1 MNIIEILAQFYKTYQ
16 IINYFLLILPV
27 LFLLFNQKY
36 LYCLYVISIV
46 SNLPLI
52 FINYF
57 SFSYE
62 LYLGILIILAIIKH
76 LIFNREITFKFNKE
90 SLLLILFIGLI
101 LISHLG
107 FSIINFNKREYFQ
120 TIYAYLSNLFILFI
134 FLYFIKNSYYKNLV
148 IKSFFIGTFIL
159 ACSVVLEL
167 FYNYYRLNI
176 IHGRYGGLIIDPNG
190 AAFVLNIGFLLSFYK
205 ERYFVSF
212 NLFIRV
218 IFRIVIFMSIIFTV
232 SRSGIIILTFI
243 TLAILAYYIAS
254 KEAYK
259 VYITVG
265 MISLG
270 VLFFRQN
277 VISFVMELMKM
288 VDLKRLRELL
298 IIPDSNISPP
308 SDNIPPVIIDPTTSG
323 RLQLF
328 LNSLVIIRQNLLF
341 GVGIGN
347 VPWYIDPINL
357 QNSHNLWLQLIL
369 ESGILMSISLVI
381 FCIYLLIYIFNK
393 GFKNK
398 TIFVI
403 TLIAFLIESF
413 FNHNL
418 LKLNLTFLVL
428 AIIISS
434 NILSKEHRIKINLVL
449 PLKIYKENQV
459 LLKAHNLEQKDYQ
472 YEFSIITP
480 TYNRA
485 KIIPNLYNSLVKQ
498 TLNNFE
504 WIVINDGSIDNT
516 NEIIKSFASENK
528 FKITLINQEN
538 LGKHIA
544 VNKGLKIA
552 RGKYVVI
559 VDADDYLKE
568 DALEKYLKM
577 FKKAL
582 QKEKFICGVGG
593 LKADENN
600 QIIGT
605 FPRFTNN
612 IIANN
617 IERERLRLS
626 LDKAECFYRDI
637 LQEYYFPV
645 FENEK
650 FLTERI
656 LWDKLA
662 SDGYYIAYYRDI
674 TYICKYLDDGL
685 TSKGVLKF
693 IDNPLGYAY
702 FISSVI
708 RYDYPISKR
717 IYHLGSYVNIMQKYY
732 DVTIK
737 DLAIACNGNKFE
749 LWGYSKIH
757 RVLKSLVR
765 KKNKDERQE

>member
-1 MNIIEILAQFYKTYQ
+1 M
-16 IINYFLLILPV
+16 
-27 LFLLFNQKY
+27 
-36 LYCLYVISIV
+36 
-46 SNLPLI
+46 PLI

-148 IKSFFIGTFIL
+148 IKTFFIGTFIL

-413 FNHNL
+413 L
-418 LKLNLTFLVL
+418 
-428 AIIISS
+428 III
-434 NILSKEHRIKINLVL
+434 
-449 PLKIYKENQV
+449 Y
-459 LLKAHNLEQKDYQ
+459 
-472 YEFSIITP
+472 
-480 TYNRA
+480 
-485 KIIPNLYNSLVKQ
+485 
-498 TLNNFE
+498 
-504 WIVINDGSIDNT
+504 
-516 NEIIKSFASENK
+516 
-528 FKITLINQEN
+528 
-538 LGKHIA
+538 
-544 VNKGLKIA
+544 
-552 RGKYVVI
+552 
-559 VDADDYLKE
+559 
-568 DALEKYLKM
+568 
-577 FKKAL
+577 
-582 QKEKFICGVGG
+582 
-593 LKADENN
+593 
-600 QIIGT
+600 
-605 FPRFTNN
+605 
-612 IIANN
+612 
-617 IERERLRLS
+617 
-626 LDKAECFYRDI
+626 
-637 LQEYYFPV
+637 
-645 FENEK
+645 
-650 FLTERI
+650 
-656 LWDKLA
+656 
-662 SDGYYIAYYRDI
+662 
-674 TYICKYLDDGL
+674 
-685 TSKGVLKF
+685 
-693 IDNPLGYAY
+693 
-702 FISSVI
+702 
-708 RYDYPISKR
+708 
-717 IYHLGSYVNIMQKYY
+717 
-732 DVTIK
+732 
-737 DLAIACNGNKFE
+737 
-749 LWGYSKIH
+749 
-757 RVLKSLVR
+757 
-765 KKNKDERQE
+765 